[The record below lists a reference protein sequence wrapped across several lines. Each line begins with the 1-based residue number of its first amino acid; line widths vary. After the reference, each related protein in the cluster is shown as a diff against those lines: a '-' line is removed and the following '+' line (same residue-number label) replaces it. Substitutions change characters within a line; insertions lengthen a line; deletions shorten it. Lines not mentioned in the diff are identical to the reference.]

1 MDRNV
6 AILFLSTNRNER
18 GYGLKGGCF
27 MLIPNRN
34 EGGGGRGL
42 KKVVALFL
50 ISNKNE
56 GEMGKKTWSFYFYPK

>member
-34 EGGGGRGL
+34 EGGGREGVEKGGRFIFNL
-42 KKVVALFL
+42 K
-50 ISNKNE
+50 
-56 GEMGKKTWSFYFYPK
+56 